1 MISLGTTIV
10 LNEQLA
16 SSGNIDDTKK
26 DVTKLTE
33 LWTSP
38 FIWAV
43 AIIGLALNKELL
55 FHESYSF
62 SVCNQDFKHML
73 IIIDYYTNDD
83 QKIIDEFIQRYRKV
97 KSRPLSKSDKEMI
110 RVIKH
115 ALHSFSKTI
124 EKWISQNDDSSP
136 FTIKIY

>member
-1 MISLGTTIV
+1 M
-10 LNEQLA
+10 NYWR
-16 SSGNIDDTKK
+16 K
-26 DVTKLTE
+26 
-33 LWTSP
+33 
-38 FIWAV
+38 V
-43 AIIGLALNKELL
+43 AIGVLTRNSRIECYNNRQKRIYDGDDIDAAILIGLALNKELL